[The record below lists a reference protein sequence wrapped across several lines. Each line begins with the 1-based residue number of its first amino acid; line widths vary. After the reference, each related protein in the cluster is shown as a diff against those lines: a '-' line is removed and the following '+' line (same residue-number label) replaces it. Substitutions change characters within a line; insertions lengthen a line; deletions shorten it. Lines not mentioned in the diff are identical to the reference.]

1 MNQELIKLLSVG
13 VYLHPRRPKVSL
25 GHIINL
31 VHSAGAVYSHKEP
44 DIALVI
50 GGDGTFGY
58 YGRLL
63 SVPMLFVGIRDSD
76 LLGSKARL
84 AHIYFEEL
92 PKALKD
98 IQRSKYSIEE
108 RKMLSVSYGPGK
120 PKEILTDIYLERGIF
135 SGCLRYSVCVDYK
148 KKVKSLSQSFSDF
161 AIGNGVIISTSFG
174 SNGYYNYP
182 ERIRLGKWRSDNRNT
197 ERFNDNK
204 IGICHI
210 VPAFLIRKKGD
221 KILRSHEIDSV
232 KYTVP
237 YGSVIKV
244 SLTRKADARLYGI
257 SYGSRGA
264 AVNLN
269 TQITIFPSIR
279 TARIIQLH
287 SAKKQ

>member
-1 MNQELIKLLSVG
+1 MRVG
-13 VYLHPRRPKVSL
+13 VYLHPKRPKVSL
-25 GHIINL
+25 GHVINL
-31 VHSAGAVYSHKEP
+31 VHSAGAGYSQKDP
-44 DIALVI
+44 DIALVV

-63 SVPMLFVGIRDSD
+63 SIPMLFVGITDSD

-84 AHIYFEEL
+84 AQIYFEEL

-108 RKMLSVSYGPGK
+108 RKMLSVSYGSGK
-120 PKEILTDIYLERGIF
+120 PKEVLTDIYLERGIF
-135 SGCLRYSVCVDYK
+135 SGCLRYSVSVDYK
-148 KKVKSLSQSFSDF
+148 KKVKSSLSQSFSDF

-182 ERIRLGKWRSDNRNT
+182 ERIRLGKWWWSDNRNT

-221 KILRSHEIDSV
+221 KNLRGHKTDSV
-232 KYTVP
+232 QYTIP
-237 YGSVIKV
+237 YGSIIKV
-244 SLTRKADARLYGI
+244 SLRRKADARLYGT
-257 SYGSRGA
+257 SYGSRGVE
-264 AVNLN
+264 VNCN
-269 TQITIFPSIR
+269 TQITIFPSIKA
-279 TARIIQLH
+279 ARIIQLH
-287 SAKKQ
+287 SAKE

>member
-1 MNQELIKLLSVG
+1 MNQELIKLLRVG
-13 VYLHPRRPKVSL
+13 VYLHPKRPKVSL
-25 GHIINL
+25 GNIINL
-31 VHSAGAVYSHKEP
+31 IHSAGAVYSDKDP
-44 DIALVI
+44 DIALVV

-76 LLGSKARL
+76 LLGSKAKL

-108 RKMLSVSYGPGK
+108 RKRLSISYGSGK

-135 SGCLRYSVCVDYK
+135 SGCLRYSVSVDYK
-148 KKVKSLSQSFSDF
+148 KKVKSSLSQSFSDF

-221 KILRSHEIDSV
+221 EIVRSV
-232 KYTVP
+232 QYTVP
-237 YGSVIKV
+237 YESVIKV
-244 SLTRKADARLYGI
+244 SLTRKADARLHGT
-257 SYGSRGA
+257 SYGSRGV
-264 AVNLN
+264 AVNCN
-269 TQITIFPSIR
+269 TQITIFPSIK

-287 SAKKQ
+287 SAKK

>member
-1 MNQELIKLLSVG
+1 MG
-13 VYLHPRRPKVSL
+13 VYLHPKRPKVSL

-31 VHSAGAVYSHKEP
+31 VHSAGAGYSQKDP
-44 DIALVI
+44 DIALVV

-63 SVPMLFVGIRDSD
+63 SIPMLFVGIRDSD

-108 RKMLSVSYGPGK
+108 RKMLSVSYGSCK

-135 SGCLRYSVCVDYK
+135 SGCLRYSVCIDYK
-148 KKVKSLSQSFSDF
+148 KKVKSSLTQSFSDF

-182 ERIRLGKWRSDNRNT
+182 ERIRLGRLWWSDNRNT
-197 ERFNDNK
+197 ERFDDNK

-210 VPAFLIRKKGD
+210 VPSFLIRKKGD
-221 KILRSHEIDSV
+221 KILRSHKIDSV
-232 KYTVP
+232 QYTVP

-244 SLTRKADARLYGI
+244 SLTRKADARVYGI

-264 AVNLN
+264 EVNLN
-269 TQITIFPSIR
+269 TQITIFPSIK

-287 SAKKQ
+287 SAKE